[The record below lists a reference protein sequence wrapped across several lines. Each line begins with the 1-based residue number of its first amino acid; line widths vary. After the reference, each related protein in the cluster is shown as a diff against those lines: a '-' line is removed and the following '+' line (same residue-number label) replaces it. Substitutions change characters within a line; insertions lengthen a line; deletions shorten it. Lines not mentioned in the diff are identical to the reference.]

1 MLSKEPMSYSEML
14 EVLGV
19 SNSFL
24 TYHLENLGELVGKMD
39 DGRYRLSTFGEDAMA
54 TMTRVEDI
62 PVNTPHQSPQTKPKK
77 IVWKSVPIALG
88 LICIVLIAFIAYFAV
103 AGISAQNSYNNLQ
116 NQNNQLQT
124 WLDGNQ
130 TLLNQTQADN
140 NNLQNQ
146 VASLNRTISS
156 LTSNLTNLQEIVNMQ
171 ESAVLW
177 NASMDFGSTSW
188 NIFLNNYPNGVLE
201 ANPIHT
207 DYAGYV
213 AVSVINSTSSST
225 YLGLSYSSNGFSYD
239 NTVSIGSSGSTIFP
253 ILPTT
258 SLSIGIATGTSSYL
272 NITNVTIIYYY

>member
-1 MLSKEPMSYSEML
+1 MNE
-14 EVLGV
+14 
-19 SNSFL
+19 
-24 TYHLENLGELVGKMD
+24 
-39 DGRYRLSTFGEDAMA
+39 
-54 TMTRVEDI
+54 
-62 PVNTPHQSPQTKPKK
+62 TKPKK
-77 IVWKSVPIALG
+77 MVSRNVAVALG
-88 LICIVLIAFIAYFAV
+88 ITSIILIAIIAYFSI

-116 NQNNQLQT
+116 NQNKQLIT
-124 WLDGNQ
+124 WLDGNK
-130 TLLNQTQADN
+130 TLLTQTQAN
-140 NNLQNQ
+140 NTNLQNQ
-146 VASLNRTISS
+146 VSSYNTTIIS

-188 NIFLNNYPNGVLE
+188 NIFVDNYPNGVLE
-201 ANPIHT
+201 ANQIHT

-213 AVSVINSTSSST
+213 AVSVINSTSNST

-258 SLSIGIATGTSSYL
+258 SLSIRIATGTSSYL